1 MRPVG
6 EVRQAL
12 LQACI
17 EIATPERGATLREMA
32 HSACVGVDAAR
43 RTVSDMSRAKQIRK
57 VRDRRVQYRNRPVAE
72 YVPAGPEREQ
82 DGGADLASVLRVWG
96 G

>member
-12 LQACI
+12 LQACA
-17 EIATPERGATLREMA
+17 ELAAPERGATLREMA
-32 HSACVGVDAAR
+32 HRACVGVDAAR
-43 RTVSDMSRAKQIRK
+43 RTVSDMHRARQIRAVGWRK
-57 VRDRRVQYRNRPVAE
+57 VDYRNRPVAE
-72 YVPAGPEREQ
+72 YAPAAPEQ
-82 DGGADLASVLRVWG
+82 SAGFVDLADVMNAWG